1 MPQVTVHPGGETIY
15 LRGGETVLDGLY
27 TAGYAYRVG
36 CRRGGCGIC
45 KVDLVSGDVTY
56 SRIVADS
63 VLPEEERAQG
73 ICLSCR
79 AVPEGDIT
87 IELRDDELRLI
98 NPLLRSLNQAAGKKA
113 ALASGTTTKE

>member
-1 MPQVTVHPGGETIY
+1 MPQVAVRPGGETIY
-15 LRGGETVLDGLY
+15 LRSGETVLDGLY